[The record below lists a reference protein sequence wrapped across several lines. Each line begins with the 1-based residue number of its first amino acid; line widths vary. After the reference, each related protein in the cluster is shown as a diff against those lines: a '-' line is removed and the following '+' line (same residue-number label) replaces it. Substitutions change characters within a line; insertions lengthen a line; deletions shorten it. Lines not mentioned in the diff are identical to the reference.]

1 MKPKFEFLE
10 HVADAYVAAYGQ
22 SVSEAFQNAALAMFE
37 VMTDT
42 GKVEPKIREEVVVE
56 EGDEQALLY
65 SWLEQLL
72 LKFEIESKLYSRFD
86 VSEILQTDKGWRLRA
101 TIFGEQFD
109 PTKHESKVEVKA
121 VTYHQM
127 EIGQWNDGYVL
138 KFILDL

>member
-101 TIFGEQFD
+101 TIFGELFD
-109 PTKHESKVEVKA
+109 PAKHESKAEVKA